1 MYHIRGK
8 VVKNVRNNI
17 LHKVRPSYGL
27 SVLYALFGV
36 FILNLVGCSDEID
49 TSKSSSGSNN
59 DFKLTLTISDDIVRF
74 DDSIKLTAR
83 VERKAHKDSITNKYR
98 SMIMDAVGGTID
110 GHSFS
115 SQSAITVTLND
126 EKGAKFEARA
136 FFVPQS
142 TYNSATKSNEYKDN
156 GYVSV
161 SFDGINLS
169 MTIKL
174 VEPR

>member
-74 DDSIKLTAR
+74 NDSIKLTAK
-83 VERKAHKDSITNKYR
+83 VERKVHKDSITNKTR
-98 SMIMDAVGGTID
+98 MMRMDAEGGIID

-115 SQSAITVTLND
+115 SPSSIPVTLDD
-126 EKGAKFEARA
+126 EKNAKFEARA
-136 FFVPQS
+136 FFVPKS
-142 TYNSATKSNEYKDN
+142 TYNSATKTNEYKDN
-156 GYVSV
+156 GYASV